1 MHRYPKEMSGGQQQR
16 IGVIRALAADP
27 PVLLMDEPFGAVD
40 PINRETIQNEFRHA
54 APAEKT
60 VMLVSHDI
68 DEALKLGDRIAV
80 FRQGKI
86 VQNASADELL
96 ARPANEFVAS
106 FVGQTAR

>member
-1 MHRYPKEMSGGQQQR
+1 MSGGQQQR

-40 PINRETIQNEFRHA
+40 PINREVIQNQFLEMQRKLK
-54 APAEKT
+54 KT

-86 VQNASADELL
+86 GGSAASARITPIRCCWPPDIS
-96 ARPANEFVAS
+96 R
-106 FVGQTAR
+106 G